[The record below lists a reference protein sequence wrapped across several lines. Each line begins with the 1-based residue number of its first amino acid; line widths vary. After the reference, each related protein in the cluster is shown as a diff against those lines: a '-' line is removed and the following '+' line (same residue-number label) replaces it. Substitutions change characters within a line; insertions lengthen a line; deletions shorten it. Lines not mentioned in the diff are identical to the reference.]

1 MILLNANMKHEQ
13 LTRDIIGAAMA
24 VLNQLKPGLD
34 EKLYENALIIE
45 LVARGHNVEAQRVD
59 GRDKTMRLPD
69 YMTRSPAV
77 PCRCGPVVS

>member
-24 VLNQLKPGLD
+24 VLNQIKPGLD
-34 EKLYENALIIE
+34 DKLYENALIIE
-45 LVARGHNVEAQRVD
+45 LVARGHNVEAQRVY

-69 YMTRSPAV
+69 YMTT
-77 PCRCGPVVS
+77 